1 MGVYGS
7 PQLGAFANDSN
18 RPRPPKKKS
27 PKPLGVL
34 AIALLITVGYQFYI
48 HGGNI
53 PGNFSKIPYST
64 ANKEINSKSKT
75 EGKKPSFPSIEAKS
89 SGILSNTMGTYLIED
104 KHVSSEIRDLLL
116 NTVNGANTGS
126 INSISTQASIN
137 SLKESVLS
145 LKARKTEKAYDRY
158 KEKTIATYTAA
169 LSLLENHLAGG
180 NTSYESMVTL
190 YNDFV
195 REESGTYDI
204 LKELFDEN
212 GILYTETAGEGEGKQ
227 IRYQYAATY

>member
-7 PQLGAFANDSN
+7 PQLGAFANDN
-18 RPRPPKKKS
+18 KKPKPKS
-27 PKPLGVL
+27 PPPWGVL
-34 AIALLITVGYQFYI
+34 IIALIITAGYQLYV
-48 HGGNI
+48 HGFNI
-53 PGNFSKIPYST
+53 SGTDDRLIPSKIVEKTNPAVDKT
-64 ANKEINSKSKT
+64 KEKIEITLPSVERKS
-75 EGKKPSFPSIEAKS
+75 A
-89 SGILSNTMGTYLIED
+89 GILSNTMGTYLIED
-104 KHVSSEIRDLLL
+104 KRVSSEIKNLLL
-116 NTVNGANTGS
+116 STVNGSRTGR

-137 SLKESVLS
+137 SLKESASS
-145 LKARKTEKAYDRY
+145 LEARKTEKAYDRY

-169 LSLLENHLAGG
+169 LSLLENHLASG
-180 NTSYESMVTL
+180 NTSYESMATL

-212 GILYTETAGEGEGKQ
+212 GILYTETVEEGEEKQ

>member
-1 MGVYGS
+1 MGAYGS
-7 PQLGAFANDSN
+7 PQIGAYANDN
-18 RPRPPKKKS
+18 KKPAPKS
-27 PKPLGVL
+27 PKPWGTLI
-34 AIALLITVGYQFYI
+34 IALIITIGYQIYVNEVRVPGTDYRAI
-48 HGGNI
+48 PSLAVSKAGN
-53 PGNFSKIPYST
+53 T
-64 ANKEINSKSKT
+64 ESKT
-75 EGKKPSFPSIEAKS
+75 KTSFPSTEARNP
-89 SGILSNTMGTYLIED
+89 GILSNTMGTYMIED
-104 KHVSSEIRDLLL
+104 KRVSSEIRKLLL
-116 NTVNGANTGS
+116 NTVNEASTGI

-145 LKARKTEKAYDRY
+145 LEARKTEKAYNRY

-180 NTSYESMVTL
+180 NTSYESMATL
-190 YNDFV
+190 YNDFI

-212 GILYTETAGEGEGKQ
+212 GILYTETVEEGEGKQ

>member
-1 MGVYGS
+1 MGAYGS
-7 PQLGAFANDSN
+7 PQLGAYANDN
-18 RPRPPKKKS
+18 RRPAPKS
-27 PKPLGVL
+27 PKPWGALI
-34 AIALLITVGYQFYI
+34 IALIITVGYQFYI
-48 HGGNI
+48 NSGSILGNHRET
-53 PGNFSKIPYST
+53 PSLA
-64 ANKEINSKSKT
+64 ANKVETKESKEKSRQ
-75 EGKKPSFPSIEAKS
+75 KPTLPSMEERS
-89 SGILSNTMGTYLIED
+89 PGILSNTMGTYLIED
-104 KHVSSEIRDLLL
+104 KRVSSEIRDLLL
-116 NTVNGANTGS
+116 STVNGASIGS

-145 LKARKTEKAYDRY
+145 LEARKTEKAYDRY

-180 NTSYESMVTL
+180 NTSYESMATL

-212 GILYTETAGEGEGKQ
+212 EILYTETVEEGERKH
-227 IRYQYAATY
+227 IRYQYAAAY